1 MNPAAAP
8 APLRLVDFIRPFE
21 GLHDGDKRT
30 PILEPERD
38 FVGVWTLGYGS
49 IFDADD
55 RPVTAQTP
63 PITHDQA
70 ETLLQRDAN
79 RAEANAIRLCAPA
92 PLDWRWRVAIG
103 DFVFNMGSG
112 RLMGSTLRACI
123 RRGDFGQA
131 AAELEKWIYAGGA
144 KARGLVIRRRME
156 RMLVDGTLAPDPQA
170 VAATRAVL
178 LQTVRL

>member
-1 MNPAAAP
+1 MTPAAAP

-30 PILEPERD
+30 PVLEPQQD

-49 IFDADD
+49 IFDQDNQ
-55 RPVTAQTP
+55 PVTAQTP
-63 PITHDQA
+63 AITLDQA
-70 ETLLQRDAN
+70 ETLLQRDAG

-92 PLDWRWRVAIG
+92 RLDWPWRVAIG
-103 DFVFNMGSG
+103 DFVYNMGSG

-123 RRGDFGQA
+123 RRGDLDQA
-131 AAELEKWIYAGGA
+131 QTELEKWIYAGGA

-156 RMLVDGTLAPDPQA
+156 RMLVDGTLDPTPQA
-170 VAATRAVL
+170 VTAMRAL
-178 LQTVRL
+178 LLRTVRV